1 MNTATRVP
9 FLLQQFFT
17 QRLVNQK
24 QVSSHTIASYRDTFQ
39 LLLKFVQQQRRRR
52 PSQLTWEDID
62 LTRGAVSVSRII
74 TPTRELLPE
83 FCRTGIRALISPSP
97 LSGW

>member
-39 LLLKFVQQQRRRR
+39 LRSGSCSNNGAGNLLN
-52 PSQLTWEDID
+52 
-62 LTRGAVSVSRII
+62 
-74 TPTRELLPE
+74 
-83 FCRTGIRALISPSP
+83 
-97 LSGW
+97 